1 MCGDIMNTFQK
12 IIKEICDENK
22 INFDILSKDW
32 VMTLEKDSKV
42 RYIAGYKFDL
52 NNHGLGVILDDKYAM
67 YDVLNKFNLPIIKHY
82 IVIWIYSSISIIFF
96 TIFCYFF

>member
-1 MCGDIMNTFQK
+1 MNTFQK

-42 RYIAGYKFDL
+42 RYIAG
-52 NNHGLGVILDDKYAM
+52 
-67 YDVLNKFNLPIIKHY
+67 
-82 IVIWIYSSISIIFF
+82 
-96 TIFCYFF
+96 